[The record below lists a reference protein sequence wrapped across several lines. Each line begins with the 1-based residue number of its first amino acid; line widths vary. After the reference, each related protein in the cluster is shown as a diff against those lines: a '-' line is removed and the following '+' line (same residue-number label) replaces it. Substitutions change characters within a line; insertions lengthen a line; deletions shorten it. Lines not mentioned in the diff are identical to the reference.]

1 MEMSATQKVGQEI
14 KESQISHGND
24 TERIRKT
31 HWKERE
37 PDWSI

>member
-14 KESQISHGND
+14 KKSQISYWID

-31 HWKERE
+31 HWKE
-37 PDWSI
+37 